1 MRAAA
6 ASSEHPLAAHAVG
19 EIAGAVLEDLDD
31 RIDLAIVFVE
41 GSHTGA
47 IEDVATALT
56 DILDPGV
63 MIGTTACGV
72 IAQDVE
78 IEDRSAISLWAAT
91 GVDASPVR
99 IERGR
104 VEPTTGW
111 STAATSPTL
120 LLADPFS
127 FDASAAIA
135 DLAGTGRRLVGGFA
149 SAAQGPEG
157 NRLLLGRD
165 IFHDGAVGVELGD
178 VAVTTVVS
186 QGCRPVGEPFIV
198 TGAERNVITELGSRP
213 PLERLEALVTNA
225 TEAERDQMAAGLHIG
240 VLIDEHRA
248 EFGHGDF
255 LIRGVL
261 GLDRDRGA
269 LAIGAEVPVGT
280 TLQFHVRDA
289 DSASEDLRIRLA
301 GITGSSAL
309 AFTCNGRGRR
319 LFGRAN
325 HDAELVHGLTGSR
338 ATAGMF
344 CAGELG
350 PVNGVN
356 HVHGFT
362 TSALVFL
369 D

>member
-19 EIAGAVLEDLDD
+19 EVAGAVLEQLDG
-31 RIDLAIVFVE
+31 RVDLALVFVE
-41 GSHTGA
+41 GSYTGA
-47 IEDVATALT
+47 IEDVATALSE
-56 DILDPGV
+56 ILEPSV
-63 MIGTTACGV
+63 IVGTTACGV

-78 IEDRSAISLWAAT
+78 IEDRSAVSLWVAT
-91 GVDASPVR
+91 GIEASAIR
-99 IERGR
+99 IEPGR
-104 VEPTTGW
+104 IEPTTGW
-111 STAATSPTL
+111 STPAGPTL

-127 FDASAAIA
+127 FDATAAIGA
-135 DLAGTGRRLVGGFA
+135 LVGTERRLVGGFA

-157 NRLLLGRD
+157 NRLLLGTEVYS
-165 IFHDGAVGVELGD
+165 DGAVGVDLGD
-178 VAVTTVVS
+178 VAVATIVS

-198 TGAERNVITELGSRP
+198 TGVERNVITELGSRP
-213 PLERLEALVTNA
+213 PLERLQAMVSNA
-225 TEAERDQMAAGLHIG
+225 TEAEREQMAAGLHIG
-240 VLIDEHRA
+240 VLIDEQRT
-248 EFGHGDF
+248 EYGHGDF
-255 LIRGVL
+255 LIRGIL
-261 GLDRDRGA
+261 GADQEKGA
-269 LAIGAEVPVGT
+269 LAIGAEVPIGT

-289 DSASEDLRIRLA
+289 ASASEDLRTRLA
-301 GITGSSAL
+301 GVSGSSAL
-309 AFTCNGRGRR
+309 AFTCNGRGNR
-319 LFGRAN
+319 LFGRPH